1 MAESRP
7 QPAATKDA
15 LRTSGEGPSAS
26 PATTLENLTPVQIV
40 AELDRYV
47 IGQTDA
53 KRAVAVALR
62 NRYRRQL
69 LPEGIRDEVQPK
81 NILMMGPTG
90 VGKTEI
96 ARRVA
101 KLINAPFIKVEATKF
116 TEVGYVGRDVESI
129 VRDLVEVAITN
140 VHDQRLEQ
148 VRDEATKAAVQ
159 RLADILTSQNLEK
172 KDGKGKAS
180 RSKNGASAD
189 GSKSDDAAEEQDADP
204 QAERRRKRERTRLL
218 RLLDQQA
225 IEEETVEIE
234 MEDDG
239 YEESNPLDVF
249 NSMSQD
255 DIQDTFADFL
265 DGFLPRRPMRRKV
278 SVREARRIL
287 TQQEANRLVDFDS
300 VIESAIRRVEDAAV
314 VFIDEIDK
322 VISNDEYGGE
332 VSGEGVQRDLLPIV
346 EGSVVMTRYGPVR
359 TDHVLFIAAGAF
371 HGSRPSDLIPEL
383 QGRFPIRVEL
393 KSLSEDDLYRI
404 LTEPDNALTK
414 QYVALIGTEGLTIDF
429 AEEGL
434 REMARMATQ
443 VNASAEDI
451 GARRLHTI
459 MEKVLEE
466 LSFDAPARSGET
478 VEINRPFVE
487 GRIGPIA
494 LDEDLSDFIL

>member
-1 MAESRP
+1 MAEKLP
-7 QPAATKDA
+7 KPA
-15 LRTSGEGPSAS
+15 SNPSPTRVGSEPPPSQTA
-26 PATTLENLTPVQIV
+26 LENLTPIQIV
-40 AELDRYV
+40 AELDRYI
-47 IGQTDA
+47 IGQNDA

-69 LPEGIRDEVQPK
+69 LPEEMRQEIQPK
-81 NILMMGPTG
+81 NILMIGPTG

-129 VRDLVEVAITN
+129 VRDLMEVAISN
-140 VHDQRLEQ
+140 VHDQRMEQ
-148 VRDEATKAAVQ
+148 VKEEATTAAVQ
-159 RLADILTSQNLEK
+159 RLADILTSQHLEK
-172 KDGKGKAS
+172 KDGRGRPS
-180 RSKNGASAD
+180 RSRPAD
-189 GSKSDDAAEEQDADP
+189 SDDNGNDGDDSHADAQADAT
-204 QAERRRKRERTRLL
+204 AERRRKRERKRLL
-218 RLLDQQA
+218 QLLDTQA

-234 MEDDG
+234 LEDEG

-249 NSMSQD
+249 NGMSQD
-255 DIQDTFADFL
+255 DFQDTFAEFL

-278 SVREARRIL
+278 SVKEARRIL
-287 TQQEANRLVDFDS
+287 TQQEANRLVDFDA
-300 VIESAIRRVEDAAV
+300 VVETALRRVEDAAV
-314 VFIDEIDK
+314 VFIDELDK
-322 VISNDEYGGE
+322 TISSDGEYGGE

-371 HGSRPSDLIPEL
+371 HNSRPSDLIPEL

-393 KSLSEDDLYRI
+393 KSLSEEDLYRI

-429 AEEGL
+429 VEEGL
-434 REMARMATQ
+434 REMARTATQ
-443 VNASAEDI
+443 VNATSEDI

-466 LSFDAPARSGET
+466 LSFDAPSRSGDSVSIDRT
-478 VEINRPFVE
+478 FVE
-487 GRIGPIA
+487 GRIGQIA
-494 LDEDLSDFIL
+494 KDEDLSDFIL

>member
-1 MAESRP
+1 MAEKQPRP
-7 QPAATKDA
+7 SGPVAGPRATIEPPAGTN
-15 LRTSGEGPSAS
+15 
-26 PATTLENLTPVQIV
+26 LENLTPTQIV
-40 AELDRYV
+40 AELDRYI
-47 IGQTDA
+47 IGQDDA

-69 LPEGIRDEVQPK
+69 LPEEMRQEIQPK
-81 NILMMGPTG
+81 NILMIGPTG

-101 KLINAPFIKVEATKF
+101 RLINAPFIKVEATKF

-129 VRDLVEVAITN
+129 VRDLVEVAISN

-148 VRDEATKAAVQ
+148 VKEEATRAAVQ
-159 RLADILTSQNLEK
+159 RLADILTSQHLEK
-172 KDGKGKAS
+172 RDGRARPPRGRHPERDDGAGGDDGETAQLDAS
-180 RSKNGASAD
+180 T
-189 GSKSDDAAEEQDADP
+189 
-204 QAERRRKRERTRLL
+204 ERRRKRERKRLL
-218 RLLDQQA
+218 QLLDQQA

-234 MEDDG
+234 LEDEG
-239 YEESNPLDVF
+239 YEDSNPLDVF
-249 NSMSQD
+249 GGMSQD
-255 DIQDTFADFL
+255 DFQDSFADFL

-287 TQQEANRLVDFDS
+287 TQQEANRMVDFDS
-300 VIESAIRRVEDAAV
+300 VVEVAVRRVEDAAV
-314 VFIDEIDK
+314 VFIDELDK
-322 VISNDEYGGE
+322 TISGDGEYGGE
-332 VSGEGVQRDLLPIV
+332 VSGAGVQRDLLPIV

-371 HGSRPSDLIPEL
+371 HNSRPSDLIPEL

-393 KSLSEDDLYRI
+393 KSLTEEDLYRI

-429 AEEGL
+429 AEDGL
-434 REMARMATQ
+434 REMAQTATQ
-443 VNASAEDI
+443 VNATSEDI

-466 LSFDAPARSGET
+466 LSFDAPARSGEH
-478 VEINRPFVE
+478 VAIDRSFVE
-487 GRIGPIA
+487 GRIGQIA
-494 LDEDLSDFIL
+494 RDEDLSDFIL

>member
-1 MAESRP
+1 MAEKQPRP
-7 QPAATKDA
+7 T
-15 LRTSGEGPSAS
+15 GAS
-26 PATTLENLTPVQIV
+26 PTTRAAGDPPSSTTALENLTPIQIV
-40 AELDRYV
+40 AELDRYI
-47 IGQTDA
+47 IGQNDA

-69 LPEGIRDEVQPK
+69 LPEEMRQEIQPK
-81 NILMMGPTG
+81 NILMIGPTG

-129 VRDLVEVAITN
+129 VRDLVEVAISN
-140 VHDQRLEQ
+140 VHDQRMEQ
-148 VRDEATKAAVQ
+148 VKEEATTAAVQ
-159 RLADILTSQNLEK
+159 RLADILTSQHLEK
-172 KDGKGKAS
+172 RDGRTRNG
-180 RSKNGASAD
+180 RSKPGDGDGAEED
-189 GSKSDDAAEEQDADP
+189 GDAAPQVDP
-204 QAERRRKRERTRLL
+204 TAERRRKRERKRLL
-218 RLLDQQA
+218 QLLDQQA

-234 MEDDG
+234 LEDEG

-249 NSMSQD
+249 NGMSQD
-255 DIQDTFADFL
+255 DFQDTFADFL

-300 VIESAIRRVEDAAV
+300 VVETAVRRVEDAAV
-314 VFIDEIDK
+314 VFIDELDK
-322 VISNDEYGGE
+322 TISSDGEYGGE
-332 VSGEGVQRDLLPIV
+332 VSGAGVQRDLLPIV

-371 HGSRPSDLIPEL
+371 HNSRPSDLIPEL

-393 KSLSEDDLYRI
+393 KSLSEEDLFRI
-404 LTEPDNALTK
+404 LTEPDNALSK

-434 REMARMATQ
+434 REMARTATQ
-443 VNASAEDI
+443 VNATSEDI

-466 LSFDAPARSGET
+466 LSFDAPARSGES
-478 VEINRPFVE
+478 VSIDRAFVE
-487 GRIGPIA
+487 GRIGQIA
-494 LDEDLSDFIL
+494 RDEDLSDFIL